1 VCRHIAYPA
10 VPGEP
15 LALMDLRQ
23 ALRESI
29 SYVCEIPVERIQDTS
44 DLGEL
49 GFDSLAS
56 AEVITD
62 LEIRLGQDL
71 PVDALRRV
79 GKARTVGDVA
89 ALLTA
94 EFGQQSHPEP

>member
-1 VCRHIAYPA
+1 MD
-10 VPGEP
+10 VP
-15 LALMDLRQ
+15 R

-29 SYVCEIPVERIQDTS
+29 SYVCEIPVERIHDTS
-44 DLGEL
+44 DLSEL

-79 GKARTVGDVA
+79 SKARTVGDVA
-89 ALLTA
+89 SLLTA
-94 EFGQQSHPEP
+94 AFSQHSHPEP